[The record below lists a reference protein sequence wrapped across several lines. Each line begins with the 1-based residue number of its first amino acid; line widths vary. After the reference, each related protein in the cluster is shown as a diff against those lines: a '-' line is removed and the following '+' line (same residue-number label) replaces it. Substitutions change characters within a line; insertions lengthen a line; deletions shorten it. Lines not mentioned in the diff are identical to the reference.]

1 MELSKIGE
9 VILSKEFFLNSA
21 ILTVLVRIVW
31 SVISVLLNKI
41 RYLWMKKAQPFV
53 IPLESSEIID
63 SLTRFYCLVIRYGTD
78 NFIRDMA
85 NDQERFD
92 GRLQNKIIPINV
104 RKDKE
109 NNLSL
114 ELKLPVHKRI
124 GTQFKCFAEV
134 QDSRKVDELSS
145 ILEKCRRIYGIS
157 KSSSQFKNRIY
168 FLLQDFGTVKT
179 IEEIENNMCFPA

>member
-9 VILSKEFFLNSA
+9 VILSKSFFLNSA
-21 ILTVLVRIVW
+21 ILTVLVRLVW

-41 RYLWMKKAQPFV
+41 RYLWMKKVQSFV
-53 IPLESSEIID
+53 IPLESSETID

-78 NFIRDMA
+78 NYIRDMA
-85 NDQERFD
+85 NDQEKYD

-114 ELKLPVHKRI
+114 KLKLPVHKRI

-134 QDSRKVDELSS
+134 QDSRKVDELCS
-145 ILEKCRRIYGIS
+145 ILEKCRRVYDIS

-179 IEEIENNMCFPA
+179 VEGIENNMCFPT